1 MQACD
6 RIVKQATCP
15 ARAGTV
21 SAVSRTVA
29 DPQAK
34 NCAEQIYNSH
44 PLGGIRA
51 LGKGPRLMHAMFL
64 SLNSP
69 KQGAMKGR
77 IHVLHPAKQFK
88 SNNELVVDSQQRWSE
103 KGI

>member
-29 DPQAK
+29 DPQEK

-51 LGKGPRLMHAMFL
+51 LGKGPRLMHA
-64 SLNSP
+64 
-69 KQGAMKGR
+69 
-77 IHVLHPAKQFK
+77 HVLIFEFTQTG
-88 SNNELVVDSQQRWSE
+88 SNERTNTCFTSGETIQ
-103 KGI
+103 K